1 MDEAR
6 KLAEGGAAHGTAVA
20 AGLQTRGRGRE
31 SRVWTS
37 AAGKNLT
44 FSLILRYGEGG
55 VPRGLT
61 LRAGLAAARVAA
73 AIDPALEVA
82 VKWPNDVMLGD
93 GKCAGLL
100 AESDGRTVLLG
111 VGLNVRQAPGE
122 MPRAVS
128 IEGRLR
134 ELNSSS
140 IPPLFADDARV
151 IPLLLE
157 SVLLSLSETLAP
169 AFDSAWHGEL
179 EKMLYMK
186 GWLVRFAAGGALK
199 PRIVRGTIA
208 GIREDGALLVLPAG
222 ESAPQAFAAGEIRAL
237 LPMSN

>member
-37 AAGKNLT
+37 AACKNLT
-44 FSLILRYGEGG
+44 FSLILRYEGG
-55 VPRGLT
+55 GIPQGLT
-61 LRAGLAAARVAA
+61 LRAGLAVARVAA
-73 AIDPALEVA
+73 AIEPALAVA

-111 VGLNVRQAPGE
+111 VGLNVRQAPSE

-134 ELNSSS
+134 ELNSSTL
-140 IPPLFADDARV
+140 PPLFARAERV

-157 SVLLSLSETLAP
+157 SVLLSLKDVLAP

-179 EKMLYMK
+179 ERMLYMK
-186 GWLVRFAAGGALK
+186 GRLVRFAAGGALS
-199 PRIVRGTIA
+199 PRIVCSTIA
-208 GIREDGALLVLPAG
+208 GLREDGALLVLPAG
-222 ESAPQAFAAGEIRAL
+222 ESAPCAFVTGEIRAL
-237 LPMSN
+237 PNQ